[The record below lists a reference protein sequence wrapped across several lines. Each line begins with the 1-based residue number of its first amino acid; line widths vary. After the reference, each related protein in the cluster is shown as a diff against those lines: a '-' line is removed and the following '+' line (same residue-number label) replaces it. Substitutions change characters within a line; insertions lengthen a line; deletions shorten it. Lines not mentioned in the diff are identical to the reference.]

1 MFGLT
6 TDDGC
11 GLREGPVG
19 VAGGAV
25 MGPVSA
31 LRGPT
36 AFVNIA
42 ADGQTNNSG
51 FRQFF
56 KARVVGLL
64 DPAECKMGPV
74 ERWARASPSARAT
87 SARGEDVVVE
97 VVTLDWVKRRSANG
111 SRSAAHGLDE
121 AILPPPPRTIPRA
134 LWRHAIR
141 PVRGRPCRRG
151 TSRRT
156 Y

>member
-1 MFGLT
+1 MMFGLT

-36 AFVNIA
+36 AFVNTA

-111 SRSAAHGLDE
+111 S
-121 AILPPPPRTIPRA
+121 PRTIPRA